1 MRLTKR
7 NAARLA
13 SISALGAGALGVVG
27 NAEAGPIVYTQLNGE
42 VGFGPGS
49 KSIFSASSFKAP
61 IVPGMNAYFRRF
73 ALTSSSR
80 LATGLIRMAAGLS
93 VNLVAQGADL
103 VFRDGNA
110 VSGQKW
116 SSFRTSS
123 ANRSLL
129 LGVRTRSGFTGGN
142 GQNGTFY
149 KLFAFVQ
156 SSFAPIDWGWIKLQ
170 ETMGP
175 PNGPDVQIL
184 GVAYDQTGALIAAGD
199 TGTTTAPATPE
210 PSTIALASLSALAL
224 GAAGVRRWRAA
235 RNRAEA

>member
-13 SISALGAGALGVVG
+13 SISALGAGALGVGG
-27 NAEAGPIVYTQLNGE
+27 NAVAGPIVYTPLNGE

-49 KSIFSASSFKAP
+49 KSIFAASSFKAP

-80 LATGLIRMAAGLS
+80 LATGLIRLAAGVS
-93 VNLVAQGADL
+93 VNLASQGADL
-103 VFRDGNA
+103 VFRNANA

-123 ANRSLL
+123 ANRSFV
-129 LGVRTRSGFTGGN
+129 LGIRTRSGFTGGN
-142 GQNGTFY
+142 GQDGTFY
-149 KLFAFVQ
+149 KLFAFLK
-156 SSFAPIDWGWIKLQ
+156 SSAAPIDWGWIKLH

-184 GVAYDQTGALIAAGD
+184 GIAYDQTGALIAAGD
-199 TGTTTAPATPE
+199 TGTSSPATPE

-235 RNRAEA
+235 RNSAEA